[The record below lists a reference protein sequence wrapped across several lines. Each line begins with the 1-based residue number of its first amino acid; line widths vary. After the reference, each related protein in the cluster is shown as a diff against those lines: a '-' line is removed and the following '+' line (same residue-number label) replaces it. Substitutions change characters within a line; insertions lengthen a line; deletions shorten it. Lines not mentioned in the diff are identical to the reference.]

1 MRLVDLLCENVT
13 YTCIIC
19 LQSEMDGSGE
29 LGGWPGLR
37 EVQWTHSSEEASQTE
52 QVWDQGSG
60 MVSTPSKTV
69 ITGLGCE
76 QLSLSLSLSLSLFL
90 PPKFFHSLR
99 ATPSIVRV
107 HVCTSGLSNLNS
119 ANLPNLIL
127 AKVNSMIILML
138 VHVQM
143 YIQCQQKVEIWDV
156 KAERHPLLLSIKAH
170 TRPVRWVCTCAWWV
184 YCALSLA

>member
-13 YTCIIC
+13 YTCIYVCSQKWMAVVSLEADQDSEKFSEPTALRKLARQNKYEIKAVAWC
-19 LQSEMDGSGE
+19 PHPARQSLLASA
-29 LGGWPGLR
+29 
-37 EVQWTHSSEEASQTE
+37 VSS
-52 QVWDQGSG
+52 
-60 MVSTPSKTV
+60 
-69 ITGLGCE
+69 
-76 QLSLSLSLSLSLFL
+76 SLSLSLSLFL
-90 PPKFFHSLR
+90 PPIFFHSLR
-99 ATPSIVRV
+99 ATPSIVCV

-170 TRPVRWVCTCAWWV
+170 TRPVR
-184 YCALSLA
+184 